1 MVNLNPFFSVVIST
15 KNRAN
20 LVCKAIRSI
29 LNQTFQDFEI
39 IVVDNA
45 STDETEHLIELIKD
59 SRLHYYRNEI
69 DKERC
74 VARNRGINLAIGQ
87 YICFLDSDDEYLPN
101 HLQVIYDFI
110 ADSEVKQALFF
121 TNAYETYNF
130 QNLQERVC
138 PNINEYNLFDYLL
151 TYTFNPARV
160 AVHHSILDV
169 YNFDEKIPGLEDLDL
184 WLRIATKYPVIQIQ
198 HRTILY
204 QIHEESYSISAP
216 NRFKRELALFKYVFS
231 KRELN
236 SYLPKRSMNRLIS
249 MCHYK
254 ISMAMSTSFKPF
266 LVHYHILVAFVLYP
280 KGYNMKS
287 NKTMAVIFIDQLP
300 LIGFVLKKSRDFV
313 KSFVR

>member
-1 MVNLNPFFSVVIST
+1 MNHKEPFFSVVIST
-15 KNRAN
+15 KNRAS
-20 LVCKAIRSI
+20 LVYKAIQSI
-29 LNQTFQDFEI
+29 FNQTFQDFEI
-39 IVVDNA
+39 VVVDNA
-45 STDETEHLIELIKD
+45 STDSTQNVLEGIDDKRFTYL
-59 SRLHYYRNEI
+59 RNEI
-69 DKERC
+69 DRERC
-74 VARNRGINLAIGQ
+74 YARNRGIQASKGEF
-87 YICFLDSDDEYLPN
+87 ICFLDSDDEYLPN
-101 HLQVIYDFI
+101 HLQIIYDHI
-110 ADSEVKQALFF
+110 NESDTNQALFF